1 MSTATSE
8 SIEETESKPTQ
19 ALNLEAGAIQQALQ
33 ETIRHPIRSSR
44 KASQWNLIYEPIAK
58 NAPRDK

>member
-19 ALNLEAGAIQQALQ
+19 ALNLEARALQ